1 MTRLNYSRN
10 HAKDLAP
17 WGRLTGRRGAG
28 SLHRA
33 MNEDRVL
40 VKRMLAGEELAF
52 DDFFED
58 YFPRLYRFALPRV
71 NHDADLAEEVVQT
84 TLCVAITKMKSY
96 RGEAAL
102 FTWLC
107 TICRREIGT
116 YFRKRRSRLEPVL
129 AEDSPEVRA
138 SLESLAAALSQEPE
152 SQLLR
157 KEIAR
162 LVQVTL
168 DCLPRWYACALE
180 MKYLKGLPVKE
191 IASHLNLGPK
201 ATESLLT
208 RARQAFREGF
218 CALSGRDLG
227 FGRSGQ

>member
-1 MTRLNYSRN
+1 
-10 HAKDLAP
+10 
-17 WGRLTGRRGAG
+17 
-28 SLHRA
+28 

-40 VKRMLAGEELAF
+40 VKRMLAGEEPAF

-71 NHDADLAEEVVQT
+71 NHDADLAEEVVQA
-84 TLCVAITKMKSY
+84 TLCAAVIRMKSY

-116 YFRKRRSRLEPVL
+116 YFRKRGKGAGPVL

-138 SLESLAAALSQEPE
+138 ALESLAAALSEEPE

-157 KEIAR
+157 KELAR

-168 DCLPRWYACALE
+168 DCLPRWYASALE

-191 IASHLNLGPK
+191 IASRLNLEPK
-201 ATESLLT
+201 AAESLLT

-218 CALSGRDLG
+218 IALTGRDLG
-227 FGRSGQ
+227 FGGSA